1 VPPRPYVIL
10 SCAISADGYLDDASP
25 RRLILSGPA
34 DLDRV
39 DEVRAGCDAVLV
51 GAQTVRK
58 DNPRLL
64 IRDPRRSARRA
75 ARGLPAHPARVT
87 LTATGDLDPQARF
100 FAPGALR
107 LVYCATPALG
117 RARRRLEGAAVLIDA
132 GDPLSLG
139 FMLSDLAVRSMA
151 RVLVEGGARLLGAF
165 LADGLADELHL
176 AVAPFFVADPAA
188 PRLNLPLPSPAPAS
202 APAPASTSA
211 PAPASTSAPA
221 PASASAPASAPI
233 PNPTANLN
241 SPISPMTLA
250 EVSRVGEVGLLRYL
264 LGPGGPDHR
273 FLRWAVELSRLCPP
287 SDSAFS
293 VGAVIVGEDGEVLAT
308 GFSREQED
316 HDHAEEVALRKLAP
330 GKLGSSDPRLRHAT
344 LYSSLVPCG
353 ARASRPVTCVQHIV
367 AAGIPRVVFAWREP
381 RLFTDGEG
389 AEQLRAAGV
398 AVTEV
403 PALAERARAVNAH
416 LVGPGA

>member
-1 VPPRPYVIL
+1 VPPRPYVLL
-10 SCAISADGYLDDASP
+10 SCATSADGYLDDASP
-25 RRLILSGPA
+25 ERLILSGPA

-39 DEVRAGCDAVLV
+39 DEVRAGCDAILV
-51 GAQTVRK
+51 GARTVGK

-75 ARGLPAHPARVT
+75 ARGLPPHPARVT
-87 LTATGDLDPQARF
+87 LTATGDLDPGARF

-107 LVYCATPALG
+107 LVYCATPARPAAHARLG
-117 RARRRLEGAAVLIDA
+117 DRAVLIDA
-132 GDPLSLG
+132 GDPVSLG
-139 FMLSDLAVRSMA
+139 FILKDLAERGVA
-151 RVLVEGGARLLGAF
+151 RLLVEGGARVLGDF
-165 LADGLADELHL
+165 LAVGLADELNL
-176 AVAPFFVADPAA
+176 AVAPFFVVDPGA
-188 PRLNLPLPSPAPAS
+188 PRFGLPRPAS
-202 APAPASTSA
+202 SSA
-211 PAPASTSAPA
+211 G
-221 PASASAPASAPI
+221 
-233 PNPTANLN
+233 
-241 SPISPMTLA
+241 PMTLA
-250 EVSRVGEVGLLRYL
+250 ETCRVGEIALLRYL

-293 VGAVIVGEDGEVLAT
+293 VGAVVVGEDGDVLAT

-316 HDHAEEVALRKLAP
+316 HDHAEEVALRKLGP
-330 GKLGSSDPRLRHAT
+330 DPRLRHAT

-353 ARASRPVTCVQHIV
+353 ARASRPVTCVGHIV

-389 AEQLRAAGV
+389 AQQLRAAGV

-403 PALAERARAVNAH
+403 PDLAERARVVNAH
-416 LVGPGA
+416 LAGTDA

>member
-1 VPPRPYVIL
+1 MPSRPYVLL
-10 SCAISADGYLDDASP
+10 SCATSADGYLDDASP

-64 IRDPRRSARRA
+64 IRDPRRRARRA
-75 ARGLPAHPARVT
+75 ARGRPEHPARVT

-107 LVYCATPALG
+107 LVYCATPAIG
-117 RARRRLEGAAVLIDA
+117 RARERLGNSAVLIDA
-132 GDPLSLG
+132 GDPLSLD
-139 FMLSDLAVRSMA
+139 LVLIDLAERGVL
-151 RVLVEGGARLLGAF
+151 RVLVEGGARVLGEF
-165 LADGLADELHL
+165 LARDLADELNL

-188 PRLNLPLPSPAPAS
+188 PRLNLPHCASGPALAAAPPSPGLDPNTI
-202 APAPASTSA
+202 TS
-211 PAPASTSAPA
+211 
-221 PASASAPASAPI
+221 
-233 PNPTANLN
+233 PNFPD
-241 SPISPMTLA
+241 SPMTLA
-250 EVSRVGEVGLLRYL
+250 EVRRVGEVGLLRYL

-330 GKLGSSDPRLRHAT
+330 GQLGPDPRLRHAT
-344 LYSSLVPCG
+344 IYSSLVPCG
-353 ARASRPVTCVQHIV
+353 ARASRPVTCVGHIV

-389 AEQLRAAGV
+389 AQQLRAAGV

-403 PALAERARAVNAH
+403 PGLAGRARAVNAH
-416 LVGPGA
+416 LVGTGA

>member
-1 VPPRPYVIL
+1 MPPRPYVLL
-10 SCAISADGYLDDASP
+10 SCATSADGYLDDATP

-39 DEVRAGCDAVLV
+39 DEVRAGCDAILV
-51 GAQTVRK
+51 GAGTVRT

-107 LVYCATPALG
+107 LVYCAAPALTS
-117 RARRRLEGAAVLIDA
+117 ARTRLGDGAVLIDA
-132 GDPLSLG
+132 GDPLSVDFILA
-139 FMLSDLAVRSMA
+139 DLAERGVA
-151 RVLVEGGARLLGAF
+151 RALVEGGARVLGEF
-165 LADGLADELHL
+165 LAAGLADELNL

-188 PRLNLPLPSPAPAS
+188 PRLDLPGPG
-202 APAPASTSA
+202 TDG
-211 PAPASTSAPA
+211 
-221 PASASAPASAPI
+221 
-233 PNPTANLN
+233 
-241 SPISPMTLA
+241 PMTLA
-250 EVSRVGEVGLLRYL
+250 ETRRVGEVALLRYL

-287 SDSAFS
+287 SGSAFS
-293 VGAVIVGEDGEVLAT
+293 VGAVVVSEDGEVLAT

-316 HDHAEEVALRKLAP
+316 HDHAEEVALRKLGP
-330 GKLGSSDPRLRHAT
+330 DPRLRHAT

-353 ARASRPVTCVQHIV
+353 ARASRPVTCVRHIV

-381 RLFTDGEG
+381 RLFTDGQG
-389 AEQLRAAGV
+389 AEQLKAAGV
-398 AVTEV
+398 TITEL
-403 PALAERARAVNAH
+403 PGLADRARAVNAH
-416 LVGPGA
+416 LVGTGA

>member
-1 VPPRPYVIL
+1 VPPRPYVLL
-10 SCAISADGYLDDASP
+10 SCAVSADGYLDDASP

-39 DEVRAGCDAVLV
+39 DEVRAGCDAILV
-51 GAQTVRK
+51 GAQTVRR

-107 LVYCATPALG
+107 LVYCATPGLAAA
-117 RARRRLEGAAVLIDA
+117 RARLGEDSAVLIDA
-132 GDPLSLG
+132 GDPLSLDL
-139 FMLSDLAVRSMA
+139 MLVDLAERGVLRLMA
-151 RVLVEGGARLLGAF
+151 EGGARLLGAF
-165 LADGLADELHL
+165 LAGGLADELDL

-188 PRLNLPLPSPAPAS
+188 PRLSLPHPAPAPS
-202 APAPASTSA
+202 SVWVPP
-211 PAPASTSAPA
+211 PPG
-221 PASASAPASAPI
+221 PI
-233 PNPTANLN
+233 NTV
-241 SPISPMTLA
+241 SPSSPGSSMTLA
-250 EVSRVGEVGLLRYL
+250 EASRVGEVALLRYL
-264 LGPGGPDHR
+264 LGPGGPDQR

-287 SDSAFS
+287 SATAFS

-316 HDHAEEVALRKLAP
+316 HDHAEEVALRKLRTS
-330 GKLGSSDPRLRHAT
+330 LGPDPRLRHAT

-389 AEQLRAAGV
+389 AEQLQAAGV

-403 PALAERARAVNAH
+403 PGLAERARAVNAH
-416 LVGPGA
+416 LVPSSGSTG

>member
-1 VPPRPYVIL
+1 VPPRPYVLL
-10 SCAISADGYLDDASP
+10 SCAVSADGYLDDASP

-39 DEVRAGCDAVLV
+39 DEVRAGCDAILV
-51 GAQTVRK
+51 GAQTVRQ

-75 ARGLPAHPARVT
+75 ARGLPEHPARVT

-117 RARRRLEGAAVLIDA
+117 RARTQLPASAVLIDA
-132 GDPLSLG
+132 GDPLSLD
-139 FMLSDLAVRSMA
+139 LVLNDLAERG
-151 RVLVEGGARLLGAF
+151 VLRLMVEGGAQLLGAF
-165 LADGLADELHL
+165 LAGDLADELNL
-176 AVAPFFVADPAA
+176 AVAPFFVADPDPNTA
-188 PRLNLPLPSPAPAS
+188 PRLNLPLTPHSPSN
-202 APAPASTSA
+202 
-211 PAPASTSAPA
+211 
-221 PASASAPASAPI
+221 
-233 PNPTANLN
+233 PNLPSNPN
-241 SPISPMTLA
+241 WPGRPMTLA
-250 EVSRVGEVGLLRYL
+250 EVRRVDEMVLLRYL

-287 SDSAFS
+287 SGSAFS

-316 HDHAEEVALRKLAP
+316 HDHAEEVALRKLASGRP
-330 GKLGSSDPRLRHAT
+330 GPDPRLRHAT

-381 RLFTDGEG
+381 RLFTGGEG

-403 PALAERARAVNAH
+403 PELAGRARAVNAH
-416 LVGPGA
+416 LVGSDA

>member
-1 VPPRPYVIL
+1 MPPRPYVLL
-10 SCAISADGYLDDASP
+10 SCATSADGYLDDASP
-25 RRLILSGPA
+25 ERLILSGPA

-39 DEVRAGCDAVLV
+39 DEVRAGCDAILV
-51 GAQTVRK
+51 GAQTVRS

-87 LTATGDLDPQARF
+87 LTATGDLDPAARF

-107 LVYCATPALG
+107 LVYCATPAL
-117 RARRRLEGAAVLIDA
+117 RQAAKIKDSAVLIDA
-132 GDPLSLG
+132 GDPVSVG
-139 FMLSDLAVRSMA
+139 FMLEDLAERGVA
-151 RVLVEGGARLLGAF
+151 RLLVEGGARVLGDLLAAGR
-165 LADGLADELHL
+165 ADELNL

-188 PRLNLPLPSPAPAS
+188 PRLDLPHPAPDLTPTLPSDPT
-202 APAPASTSA
+202 STES
-211 PAPASTSAPA
+211 S
-221 PASASAPASAPI
+221 
-233 PNPTANLN
+233 N
-241 SPISPMTLA
+241 SPTSPMTLA
-250 EVSRVGEVGLLRYL
+250 ETYRVGEVALLRYL

-293 VGAVIVGEDGEVLAT
+293 VGAVVVGEDGEVLAT

-316 HDHAEEVALRKLAP
+316 HDHAEEVALRKLGP
-330 GKLGSSDPRLRHAT
+330 DPRLRHAT

-353 ARASRPVTCVQHIV
+353 ARASRPVTCVGHIV

-389 AEQLRAAGV
+389 AEQLRAAAV

-403 PALAERARAVNAH
+403 PELAERARAVNAH
-416 LVGPGA
+416 LVGAGA

>member
-1 VPPRPYVIL
+1 MPSRPYVLL
-10 SCAISADGYLDDASP
+10 SCATSADGYLDDASP

-64 IRDPRRSARRA
+64 IRDPRRHARRA
-75 ARGLPAHPARVT
+75 AGGRPEHPARVT

-107 LVYCATPALG
+107 LVYCATPAIG
-117 RARRRLEGAAVLIDA
+117 RARERLGDSAVLIDA
-132 GDPLSLG
+132 GDPLSLD
-139 FMLSDLAVRSMA
+139 LVLIDLAERGVL
-151 RVLVEGGARLLGAF
+151 RVLVEGGARVLGEF
-165 LADGLADELHL
+165 LARDLADELNL
-176 AVAPFFVADPAA
+176 AVAPFFVADPDPKTA
-188 PRLNLPLPSPAPAS
+188 PRLNLPRSGPDG
-202 APAPASTSA
+202 
-211 PAPASTSAPA
+211 
-221 PASASAPASAPI
+221 
-233 PNPTANLN
+233 
-241 SPISPMTLA
+241 PMTLA

-264 LGPGGPDHR
+264 LGPGGADHR

-287 SDSAFS
+287 SGSAFS

-330 GKLGSSDPRLRHAT
+330 GQLGPDPRLRHAT
-344 LYSSLVPCG
+344 IYSSLVPCG
-353 ARASRPVTCVQHIV
+353 ARASRPLTCVQHIV
-367 AAGIPRVVFAWREP
+367 AAGLPKVVFAWREP
-381 RLFTDGEG
+381 ALFTDGEG

-403 PALAERARAVNAH
+403 PELAARARAVNAH
-416 LVGPGA
+416 LVGAG

>member
-1 VPPRPYVIL
+1 VPSRPYVLL
-10 SCAISADGYLDDASP
+10 SCATSADGYLDDAAP

-39 DEVRAGCDAVLV
+39 DEVRAGCDAILV
-51 GAQTVRK
+51 GARTVRT

-107 LVYCATPALG
+107 LVYCTTPALTPA
-117 RARRRLEGAAVLIDA
+117 RARLGDSAVLIDA
-132 GDPLSLG
+132 GHPLSVG
-139 FMLSDLAVRSMA
+139 FILADLAERGVA
-151 RVLVEGGARLLGAF
+151 RLLVEGGARVLGDF
-165 LADGLADELHL
+165 LAAGLADQLDL

-188 PRLNLPLPSPAPAS
+188 PRLDLPGPG
-202 APAPASTSA
+202 TDG
-211 PAPASTSAPA
+211 
-221 PASASAPASAPI
+221 
-233 PNPTANLN
+233 
-241 SPISPMTLA
+241 PMTLA
-250 EVSRVGEVGLLRYL
+250 ETRRVGEVALLRYL

-287 SDSAFS
+287 SESAFS
-293 VGAVIVGEDGEVLAT
+293 VGAVVVGEEGDVLAT

-316 HDHAEEVALRKLAP
+316 HDHAEEVALRKLGPARY
-330 GKLGSSDPRLRHAT
+330 DPRLRHAT

-398 AVTEV
+398 AVTEL
-403 PALAERARAVNAH
+403 PELAERARAVNAH
-416 LVGPGA
+416 LAPSIPSTPSIPSAPSSRSGA